1 MTENTETRRDS
12 AVVILAAGKGTRMRS
27 ARPKMLHEIAGAPLV
42 HHAIWSAQSTVP
54 SRLVL
59 VVGHGAEAVAEAARA
74 AAPDIATCVQAEQL
88 GTGHAALMAA
98 PALSGFTGDLY
109 VMFGDTPFIQPETFH
124 AMAAARAD
132 GAGLVVLGFEA
143 ADPGGYGRLV
153 TGAHG
158 ALERIVEAKDATP
171 EERAITACNSGVMAG
186 DAETM
191 LRMLGTLGTGNAQGE
206 YYLTDLVA
214 LSRAEGLTCQVVL
227 CDEAETM
234 GVNDRV
240 ELAAAEA
247 AFQARARRAAMLG
260 GVTLVAPETV
270 WFGHDTKLEPDVVVE
285 PHVIFGPG
293 VSVAEGA
300 WIGGYTHLA
309 ETRIGP
315 GAKVGPFA
323 RLRGGVE
330 VGAACR
336 VGNFV
341 EIKKSTLS
349 EGAKA
354 AHLTYLGDTEVGEGA
369 NVGAGTITC
378 NYDGV
383 DKHKTA
389 IGPGAFIGSN
399 TALIAPVTVG
409 EGAYVATGT
418 VVTEDVPA
426 DALAIAREKQVNRPG
441 YAARLRQLFARRK
454 AAKEE

>member
-1 MTENTETRRDS
+1 MNQNTKPARAA

-42 HHAIWSAQSTVP
+42 HHAIRSAGSVSP
-54 SRLVL
+54 DRLVL
-59 VVGHGAEAVAEAARA
+59 VVGHGAEAVADAARA
-74 AAPDIATCVQAEQL
+74 AAPDIATCIQAEQL

-98 PALSGFTGDLY
+98 PALAGFSGDLY
-109 VMFGDTPFIQPETFH
+109 VMFGDTPFIRSETFR
-124 AMAAARAD
+124 AMAAARAA

-143 ADPGGYGRLV
+143 ADPGRYGRLV
-153 TGAHG
+153 TGPDG
-158 ALERIVEAKDATP
+158 ALERIVEAKDATGA
-171 EERAITACNSGVMAG
+171 ELAVTACNSGVMAG

-214 LSRAEGLTCQVVL
+214 LSRAEGLSCQVVF

-240 ELAAAEA
+240 ELARAEA
-247 AFQARARRAAMLG
+247 AFQARARRTAMLG
-260 GVTLVAPETV
+260 GATLVAPETV
-270 WFGHDTKLEPDVVVE
+270 WFSHDTRLAGDVVVE

-293 VSVAEGA
+293 VSAGEGA

-315 GAKVGPFA
+315 GARVGPFA
-323 RLRGGVE
+323 RLRGGVDI
-330 VGAACR
+330 GANCR

-341 EIKKSTLS
+341 EIKNSNLA

-354 AHLTYLGDTEVGEGA
+354 AHLSYLGDAELGAGA
-369 NVGAGTITC
+369 NIGAGTITC

-399 TALIAPVTVG
+399 TALIAPVAVG
-409 EGAYVATGT
+409 AGAYVATGT
-418 VVTEDVPA
+418 VVTEDVPD

-441 YAARLRQLFARRK
+441 YAARLRQIFARRK
-454 AAKEE
+454 AAKKE